1 MREVVLVASGGG
13 HVQQLRL
20 LADRL
25 PYTGHRRW
33 ITFDTPQT
41 RSLLGGE
48 DVNYVPYVGPRDYK
62 NLFRNTL
69 MSPKIGVD
77 KKTEA
82 MISTGSGVA
91 LAYLPPSGL
100 RGVPTHYIES
110 ATRVMG
116 PSLTGRLLE
125 RCPGVRVHTQYESWA
140 NSRWG
145 FAGSVFEGFEA
156 VPRTLNKPSHEVRK
170 IVVSLGTI
178 RPYGFRRLIERLVD
192 MFNDDVEVTWQT
204 GSTNVDDLPIKAES
218 MIPDH
223 ELRARIADAD
233 LLVAHAGTGIALTGL
248 SAGVCPLLVPRE
260 AAHGEHVDD
269 HQFQIAKLLDDS
281 GLAVSRTVDD
291 LSCDDLLLATSRSVV
306 KGSQAR
312 ELAIA

>member
-62 NLFRNTL
+62 NLFRNAI
-69 MSPKIGVD
+69 MSPRIGVD
-77 KKTEA
+77 KNTEA

-91 LAYLPPSGL
+91 LAYLPQSGL
-100 RGVPTHYIES
+100 RGIPTHYIES

-125 RCPGVRVHTQYESWA
+125 RCPGVRVHTQYQSWA
-140 NSRWG
+140 NGRWG

-156 VPRTLNKPSHEVRK
+156 VPRRADSNLGQVRK
-170 IVVSLGTI
+170 AVVSLGTI
-178 RPYGFRRLIERLVD
+178 KPYGFRRLVERLVD

-204 GSTNVDDLPIKAES
+204 GFTNVDDLPIDAQS

-223 ELRARIADAD
+223 ELKARIADAD

-260 AAHGEHVDD
+260 AAHGEHVDN
-269 HQFQIAKLLDDS
+269 HQFEIAKLLEDS
-281 GLAVSRTVDD
+281 GLAVSRKVEE

-306 KGSQAR
+306 RGSKAR

>member
-13 HVQQLRL
+13 HIEQLRL
-20 LADRL
+20 LSDRL

-33 ITFDTPQT
+33 LTFDTPQT
-41 RSLLGGE
+41 RSLLSGE
-48 DVNYVPYVGPRDYK
+48 DVSYVPYVGPRDYR
-62 NLFRNTL
+62 NLARNAM
-69 MSPKIGVD
+69 MSPRLGVNRN
-77 KKTEA
+77 TEA

-91 LAYLPPSGL
+91 LAYLPQSGL

-110 ATRVMG
+110 ATRVTG
-116 PSLTGRLLE
+116 PSLTGRLLS

-140 NSRWG
+140 GGRWG

-156 VPRTLNKPSHEVRK
+156 VPRSQSKPSKQVRK
-170 IVVSLGTI
+170 VVVSLGTI
-178 RPYGFRRLIERLVD
+178 RPYGFRRLVERLVD
-192 MFNDDVEVTWQT
+192 MFNDDVDVTWQT

-218 MIPDH
+218 MIPSH
-223 ELRARIADAD
+223 ELRARIAEAD

-269 HQFQIAKLLDDS
+269 HQFEIAKLLDDS
-281 GLAVSRTVDD
+281 GLAVSRKVEE

-306 KGSQAR
+306 RGSAAR